1 MPASEQDFLASIDRH
16 FPNATP
22 QDAPGITLGRGD
34 DCAIIEQTG
43 PLCLSTDLFVEHA
56 HFRRSYFA
64 PQDIGHKALAAAAS
78 DLAAMGAAPVG
89 FALSLILPAAAPS
102 AAGPAAMDDVVNDVV
117 DDAFLD
123 ALLSGMAALSARLA
137 LPLIGGDLSGGP
149 TLALD
154 ITVLGRPGASGRLL
168 RRCMAQPGD
177 ALVVIGPFGLARA
190 GLLALESAGRTARE
204 TWPAATNAHLRPE
217 PRLSDGQALASHPAV
232 RGLMDVSDGLARDLP
247 RFLGADAARNAAPL
261 GADLAIDEAMLHP
274 ETVRFFHGQGLDPV
288 AEAVLGGEDY
298 ALLAA
303 VDPAG
308 LAAVLAALPDTL
320 TDTLTDTLPGA
331 LVIGSVAATPG
342 LRLNGRPFTKAG
354 FDHFG

>member
-1 MPASEQDFLASIDRH
+1 MPASEQDFLDSINRH
-16 FPNATP
+16 FPNTG
-22 QDAPGITLGRGD
+22 PGIALGRGD
-34 DCAIIEQTG
+34 DCAIIDQAG

-56 HFRRSYFA
+56 HFRRSYFT

-89 FALSLILPAAAPS
+89 FALSLVLPAAT
-102 AAGPAAMDDVVNDVV
+102 GPTAV

-123 ALLSGMAALSARLA
+123 ALLSGMAALSSRLA
-137 LPLIGGDLSGGP
+137 LPLIGGDLSAGP

-154 ITVLGRPGASGRLL
+154 ITVLGRPGTSGRLL

-177 ALVVIGPFGLARA
+177 ALVVIGPFGLARV
-190 GLLALESAGRTARE
+190 GLLALEIAGRTAVE
-204 TWPAATNAHLRPE
+204 TWPDATNAHLRPE
-217 PRLSDGQALASHPAV
+217 PRLSEGQTLAGFPAV

-247 RFLGADAARNAAPL
+247 RFLGSDAARNAAPL
-261 GADLAIDEAMLHP
+261 GAELSITAEALHP
-274 ETVRFFHGQGLDPV
+274 EVRAFCAARGADPV

-308 LAAVLAALPDTL
+308 LAAVLAAL

-331 LVIGSVAATPG
+331 LVIGSVTATPG